1 MNSLGYVDQESW
13 IRRLQAN
20 GLDRSQAIEELRAY
34 LVRGLNRS
42 LKHRYGGKI
51 QVEDVAQVALIKILD
66 SLDSF
71 RCQSRF
77 GTWAMSIA
85 IRIGISELRKRYYRD
100 VSLDL
105 SLKNDNF
112 RLDIVDPSVP
122 SVADEASRQSLIEL
136 LNKLISETLTEKQ
149 QIAIQGTLV
158 GLPIEEIAAR
168 LQSNRGAVYKLVHD
182 ARVRLRRGFEA
193 NGITADDISSTIV

>member
-1 MNSLGYVDQESW
+1 MDQESW